1 MVDLTTRDR
10 VTIALSIEEG
20 RMPLTFFIHTVDDL
34 RKLLSAIEEA
44 QLGEASHTQWE
55 VDTDRIQIAASV
67 NGVSAEDL
75 ENIIHDAYQSLKAT
89 DAKDEES
96 IPNSVNEQSRRLTRS
111 IVKPCQAHCPSCLG
125 RAGTGP
131 SSHRSKSSRVVCPA
145 QSVSRPPSGSN
156 YCLGGRRRGARYDFG
171 S

>member
-55 VDTDRIQIAASV
+55 VDTDRIQVAASV

-96 IPNSVNEQSRRLTRS
+96 IPNSVTEQSRRLARS
-111 IVKPCQAHCPSCLG
+111 IVN
-125 RAGTGP
+125 
-131 SSHRSKSSRVVCPA
+131 RVKRTVPVVLDVPG
-145 QSVSRPPSGSN
+145 QDLVVQHH
-156 YCLGGRRRGARYDFG
+156 
-171 S
+171 